1 MAVELGRSRKA
12 SKLGD
17 SRYRTASIDIRKRSS
32 ASRSPA
38 AKSRVKPTV
47 AALVVIFWAGCY
59 AASHAENSMAAT
71 EGPVSGLGGD
81 AGGADALET
90 ITVTARKRA
99 ESIQDVPLA
108 IDAFDQ
114 NFLQRQVFTDIRQI
128 TEFTPSLQ
136 MPSSTGGSGGGI
148 FLRGIGSI
156 SYSAVMD
163 QAVALNFDG
172 VQISTSLPLRTST
185 LDMDQVEVLKGPQAL
200 FFGKNSPGG
209 VISFRSADPTDHPES
224 MVRAGYETADR
235 QQYYDAMISGPIA
248 PGLEGRLAV
257 HYMDQEGWLN
267 VGSANLTAAQT
278 GPYVDAPSYALP
290 YDHYPKGHEIDTRG
304 TLKYVAGDFQVTG
317 KVTFSSLSGD
327 GSNWGEQYIS
337 CPQGVPQYWYAPLPA
352 VANIGN
358 CRADNRTAWGG
369 LSPTVLAHNPWYQG
383 STGGVRG
390 DEQVMGSIDAKY
402 HLEGLG
408 LTLESVTGW
417 YSAWD
422 IGGPGAY
429 APTILANVA
438 SLEPLHINQ
447 GSEELRVSSNW
458 NGPLNF
464 VAGAFYDRSTNYS
477 ANDPAILLPA
487 GGGYLFPGEESYRI
501 GQNSISGF
509 AQLSW
514 KIVPQLEFAAGLRE
528 THEVKT
534 ADGIESNFKEI
545 PVVNNRLSFSNTSPE
560 ATLSYKPVKD
570 LMFYASYK
578 QGFKAGGFDTGYGR
592 ATQLAADPSAN
603 FSFQPERITGVEGG
617 IKSAWLDGT
626 LQLNLAGYGYHY
638 SNMQLVSIVPP
649 FSFFTINAAGS
660 DIDGA
665 EAELTWKPPVS
676 GLTIHSSASYNKATY
691 DKFLAECYGGQ
702 TISAGCNQAF
712 DPATAAYTS
721 QSLAGQSLAYAPRV
735 SATLNLDYELK
746 LGNIEKLGDMQLGFS
761 SDTTFS
767 SSYFT
772 DIPDEPNS
780 RQGSFAKADLSIRA
794 GRADRLWEVAVICRN
809 LTNRY
814 TVIES
819 HDSSFSGGGTGTA
832 VGVLADTAGQV
843 LMGRTFLIQLTVR
856 PF

>member
-1 MAVELGRSRKA
+1 MAVELERRRK
-12 SKLGD
+12 SGKLNE
-17 SRYRTASIDIRKRSS
+17 SWYRIASIDIQTRGPAPRSS
-32 ASRSPA
+32 V
-38 AKSRVKPTV
+38 AKSRVKATV
-47 AALVVIFWAGCY
+47 AALGVIFWAGFCS
-59 AASHAENSMAAT
+59 ASHAENAMAVA
-71 EGPVSGLGGD
+71 EGPVSGLGDD
-81 AGGADALET
+81 AGGTDALET

-108 IDAFDQ
+108 ISAFDQ
-114 NFLQRQVFTDIRQI
+114 NFLQRQAFTDIRQI

-136 MPSSTGGSGGGI
+136 MPTSTGGSGGGI
-148 FLRGIGSI
+148 FLRGVGSI
-156 SYSAVMD
+156 SDSATID

-172 VQISTSLPLRTST
+172 VQVSTSLPLRTST

-209 VISFRSADPTDHPES
+209 VISFRSADPTDTPES

-248 PGLEGRLAV
+248 DGLEGRLAF
-257 HYMDQEGWLN
+257 HYMDQSGWLN
-267 VGSANLTAAQT
+267 VASENLTAAQT
-278 GPYVDAPSYALP
+278 GPYVDAPTYALP
-290 YDHYPKGHEIDTRG
+290 YDRYPQGHEIDTRG
-304 TLKYVAGDFQVTG
+304 TLKYVAGDFQVTS
-317 KVTFSSLSGD
+317 KTTFSSLSGS
-327 GSNWGEQYIS
+327 GSNDGEQLIS

-358 CRADNRTAWGG
+358 CTPGNRTAWGG
-369 LSPTVLAHNPWYQG
+369 LSPLVLAHNPWYG
-383 STGGVRG
+383 VNGGGERG
-390 DEQVMGSIDAKY
+390 DEQVMESIDAKY
-402 HLEGLG
+402 NLEGPG

-422 IGGPGAY
+422 IGGPGPY
-429 APTILANVA
+429 AATVISNVA

-447 GSEELRVSSNW
+447 GSEEFRVSSNW
-458 NGPLNF
+458 TGPLNF

-487 GGGYLFPGEESYRI
+487 GGGFTFPGEESYRI
-501 GQNSISGF
+501 GQNSASGF

-514 KIVPQLEFAAGLRE
+514 KIVPQLEFSGGLRQ

-534 ADGIESNFKEI
+534 ADDIESNYKEI

-570 LMFYASYK
+570 LMFYVSYK

-603 FSFQPERITGVEGG
+603 FSFQPERIAGVEGG
-617 IKSAWLDGT
+617 IKSAWLDDT

-649 FSFFTINAAGS
+649 FSFFTVNAAGS

-665 EAELTWKPPVS
+665 EGELTWKPPVS
-676 GLTIHSSASYNKATY
+676 GLTIHSSVSYNKATY

-702 TISAGCNQAF
+702 TIAEGCNQVF
-712 DPATAAYTS
+712 NPGTAAYTS
-721 QSLAGQSLAYAPRV
+721 QSLAGRSLAYAPLV

-746 LGNIEKLGDMQLGFS
+746 LGNVEKLGDMQLGFS

-767 SSYFT
+767 SSYFS
-772 DIPDEPNS
+772 DIPDEPDS
-780 RQGSFAKADLSIRA
+780 RQGSFAKTDLSIRA
-794 GRADRLWEVAVICRN
+794 GRADRLWELAIICRN

-819 HDSSFSGGGTGTA
+819 HDSSFTGTGTGTT
-832 VGVLADTAGQV
+832 VGVLSDTVGQV